1 MTKGENLKNTALF
14 TILTAAALAMASFCV
29 AAERVPGEKLD
40 SGLGELPPG
49 YTAAEFD
56 VPGDAPVLGE
66 SLDSGLGELASNYDG
81 SEYNQ
86 PRVPGE
92 KLDSGLGA
100 LSFNDVMGY
109 ALSLP
114 VRAESASAPQ
124 AAPSVSPRE

>member
-1 MTKGENLKNTALF
+1 MAPCVDDQGEDMKKPVLL
-14 TILTAAALAMASFCV
+14 TILTAATLTMASLCV
-29 AAERVPGEKLD
+29 AADAVPGAKLD
-40 SGLGELPPG
+40 
-49 YTAAEFD
+49 T
-56 VPGDAPVLGE
+56 GDARVLGE
-66 SLDSGLGELASNYDG
+66 SLDSGLGELASTYDA

-86 PRVPGE
+86 PRVLGE